1 MMDGK
6 RESNPKRSTIID
18 SSFSVSSTQHENRNS
33 IHKPRDIGDDFQLVD
48 QVIKVVKKDW
58 NSILKE
64 NVNNMIMII
73 FLE

>member
-1 MMDGK
+1 MMHEK
-6 RESNPKRSTIID
+6 RESSDKRGTNLD
-18 SSFSVSSTQHENRNS
+18 SFFPVSSPQRENRNS
-33 IHKPRDIGDDFQLVD
+33 LQKHSDIDDLQLVN